1 MNKIL
6 LVLIITSGF
15 LLIIYANNDIFNH
28 KNLFSAVSVFQR
40 PAKTRTPTTLSTSS
54 FQHENDIDQN
64 YNGQQQE
71 SQQQQHLDTHYLQ
84 KHSQHQLQQHKQHY
98 NASGGQHLSD
108 AISSRLVA
116 GGSSNSNNIGG
127 DIRRIKYI
135 PNLNGTEYNIFII
148 YTKENHIL
156 KNKLELFLKSLFKYT
171 TIQLHLHIVTD
182 IRSEQSLEVIIKS
195 QINRYKKVVFYTLYD
210 VNDSANKINDIVHS
224 MMPLFSYAGTSHT
237 YIKPRIAYGIKKF
250 IFIFRFI
257 L

>member
-64 YNGQQQE
+64 YNGQQPQQP
-71 SQQQQHLDTHYLQ
+71 QQQQQYHDTHYLQ
-84 KHSQHQLQQHKQHY
+84 KHSQHQLQRHKQHY
-98 NASGGQHLSD
+98 NASIND

-224 MMPLFSYAGTSHT
+224 MMPLFSYAGNSHT
-237 YIKPRIAYGIKKF
+237 SYNTTFSILTKIN
-250 IFIFRFI
+250 FIFRFI